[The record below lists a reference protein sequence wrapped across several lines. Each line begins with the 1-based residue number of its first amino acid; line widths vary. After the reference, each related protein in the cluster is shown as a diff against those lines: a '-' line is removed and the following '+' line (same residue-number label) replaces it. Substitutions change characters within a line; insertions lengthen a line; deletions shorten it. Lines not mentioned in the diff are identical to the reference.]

1 MYELDISYIYIYILY
16 GATESHSLRFTSAFI
31 AFGTHDSLMDWMNL
45 FLASPFVMVST
56 ALGLWTDLSLNHIYT
71 FFTLAVAT
79 ACTAASQSSSV
90 NVSCIRRDMVR
101 NFTPQHMQDFLYR
114 CSMLRPVLSVKSI
127 YKCVCVWQYS
137 QNVTWYIYI
146 IVTRLNMIYDIKRQ
160 QSFLKHTEIM
170 QNIQNA
176 STKFL

>member
-31 AFGTHDSLMDWMNL
+31 SFGTHDSLMDWMNL

-79 ACTAASQSSSV
+79 ACTAASQLSSV

-101 NFTPQHMQDFLYR
+101 NSTPQHMQDFLYQ
-114 CSMLRPVLSVKSI
+114 CNMLRPVLSVKSI
-127 YKCVCVWQYS
+127 YKCVCVTVFTKCYM
-137 QNVTWYIYI
+137 VHIHHCH
-146 IVTRLNMIYDIKRQ
+146 K
-160 QSFLKHTEIM
+160 TEHDLWHKTSTICPKSHR
-170 QNIQNA
+170 NNA
-176 STKFL
+176 KYT